1 MQRLLWLGGLS
12 LVMLGLIGLWLGL
25 QPALTFS
32 RASAALEAAME
43 PGSDRGTLAERV
55 QQMEQLALQ
64 LPQEPLLWRRLARGY
79 LLLGRPDEAM
89 RALETAYRLAPASL
103 LIQQEIVA
111 LGRLINEQDATLWQ
125 GLGYRHE

>member
-1 MQRLLWLGGLS
+1 MQRLLWLGGLG
-12 LVMLGLIGLWLGL
+12 LVVLGLVGLWLGL

-32 RASAALEAAME
+32 QVSAALEVAME
-43 PGSDRGTLAERV
+43 PGSDRGTLPEHV
-55 QQMEQLALQ
+55 QQMEQLASQ
-64 LPQEPLLWRRLARGY
+64 LPHEPLLWRRLARGY
-79 LLLGRPDEAM
+79 LLLGRSEEAM
-89 RALETAYRLAPASL
+89 RALEMAYRLAPASL

>member
-1 MQRLLWLGGLS
+1 LG
-12 LVMLGLIGLWLGL
+12 LVVLGLIGLWLGL

-32 RASAALEAAME
+32 RASAELEVAME

-55 QQMEQLALQ
+55 QQMEQLASQ

-79 LLLGRPDEAM
+79 LLLGRPEEAM
-89 RALETAYRLAPASL
+89 RALEMAYRLAPASL
-103 LIQQEIVA
+103 LIQQEIAA